1 MDLLIR
7 CDVTAT
13 HIFDWLALY
22 LSGHEGYNVLD
33 VFISSDRFRPQ
44 RSVAFH
50 RSIELNFSELNTMIV
65 QYISRYKNSA
75 SNIER
80 ISGYHKCKQ

>member
-7 CDVTAT
+7 CDDTAT
-13 HIFDWLALY
+13 QISTLALY

-33 VFISSDRFRPQ
+33 EFISSDRFRPQ

-50 RSIELNFSELNTMIV
+50 RSN
-65 QYISRYKNSA
+65 
-75 SNIER
+75 
-80 ISGYHKCKQ
+80 